1 MLLPIRCSTFSSR
14 TSRPRL
20 EISEVPPGG
29 FLVLLTWSL
38 FLCLFRGQSRERFSG
53 KIYQYI
59 ISSCLYFKFNI
70 RVIISVSLVFYIYI
84 YLSPTPCS
92 KSQLPKSSQRT
103 ELDYHILARLF
114 DP

>member
-1 MLLPIRCSTFSSR
+1 MLLPIRCSTFSLR

-84 YLSPTPCS
+84 SISYAMLEVSVTKVIPEDRVRLSHTCP
-92 KSQLPKSSQRT
+92 
-103 ELDYHILARLF
+103 F
-114 DP
+114 V